1 MSDTSSYDQF
11 ADFLAAM
18 RQRSSIRILELGTL
32 DSSFSLAMLGSA
44 DWAPKIEF
52 HCTGGGGESF
62 DKDLLKAAE
71 GTNTDFEVTKHVG
84 SESEVN
90 EVILHVAESGLFD
103 AIYISGASSK
113 EALLTAFLVSN
124 ESLRSGGVIGLSAGV
139 MSDPLMTSA
148 IASFNDM
155 LGDAYDRVSDH
166 LFVKI

>member
-1 MSDTSSYDQF
+1 MSDTSSYEQF

-18 RQRSSIRILELGTL
+18 RQRSALRILELGTL

-62 DKDLLKAAE
+62 DKELLKAAE
-71 GTNTDFEVTKHVG
+71 GTNTDFAVTKHVG

-90 EVILHVAESGLFD
+90 EAILNVAESGLFD

-124 ESLRSGGVIGLSAGV
+124 ESLRSGGVIGLSADV
-139 MSDPLMTSA
+139 MSDPFMTSA

>member
-1 MSDTSSYDQF
+1 MYK
-11 ADFLAAM
+11 
-18 RQRSSIRILELGTL
+18 R
-32 DSSFSLAMLGSA
+32 
-44 DWAPKIEF
+44 
-52 HCTGGGGESF
+52 H
-62 DKDLLKAAE
+62 E
-71 GTNTDFEVTKHVG
+71 GTNTDFAVTKHVG

-90 EVILHVAESGLFD
+90 EAILNVAESGLFD

-124 ESLRSGGVIGLSAGV
+124 ESLRSGGVIGLSADV